1 MRINIGQIGDQ
12 EIEQIKSATQKHE
25 AIEFYSNTITRDVE
39 ENFQRVLVVFLTECE
54 QMHLFNCLSYCTLE
68 LLSNAN
74 KANAK
79 RLYFKEQN
87 LNITNE
93 KDYSSG
99 MENFRAALSGN
110 KIHYMSELESSV
122 LQINLFLSN
131 EGIITVRVSNNTK
144 ITPTEY
150 SRINEKLAM
159 AKQYKNMEDALSCV
173 DQTEGSGLGLIIIV
187 LMLKEL
193 GLSEDSLH
201 FDTTETETVA
211 TIEIPIDTF
220 AEI

>member
-1 MRINIGQIGDQ
+1 MRINIGQIDDQ
-12 EIEQIKSATQKHE
+12 AIEQIKTATQNRE
-25 AIEFYSNTITRDVE
+25 TIEFFSNTITRDVE
-39 ENFQRVLVVFLTECE
+39 ENFQRVLVTFLSACD

-131 EGIITVRVSNNTK
+131 EDIITVRVSNNTK

-150 SRINEKLAM
+150 ARINEKLSM

-211 TIEIPIDTF
+211 TIEIPVDTF

>member
-1 MRINIGQIGDQ
+1 MRVDIWNIGDQ
-12 EIEQIKSATQKHE
+12 EIEKIKAAIQKHE
-25 AIEFYSNTITRDVE
+25 AIEFFSNTITREVE
-39 ENFQRVLVVFLTECE
+39 ENFQRVLVVFLTECD

-68 LLSNAN
+68 LLSNAS

-87 LNITNE
+87 LNISSE

-99 MENFRAALSGN
+99 MENFRAALCGN
-110 KIHYMSELESSV
+110 KIHYMNELESSL

-131 EGIITVRVSNNTK
+131 EGIMTVRVSNNTK
-144 ITPTEY
+144 ITNTEY
-150 SRINEKLAM
+150 NRINEKLSM
-159 AKQYKNMEDALSCV
+159 AKQYKNMEDAMSCV

-187 LMLKEL
+187 LMLREL
-193 GLSEDSLH
+193 GLSENSLH
-201 FDTTETETVA
+201 FDTNEDETVA
-211 TIEIPIDTF
+211 TIEIPVNTF